1 MGNNT
6 SIEEILK
13 YCGITDL
20 HQFIID
26 YANKD
31 REFRK
36 ALDARFNPVKVS
48 AGDKK
53 VYADAVR
60 AGFNSNPLKT
70 GNRYHQWK
78 DYGFHAEYVREDLQ
92 LLLDKATY
100 FIQHKNIAEAILICQ
115 ALIETIPDEWD
126 HSFDEDG
133 DVQVMYDAAID
144 KLQEML
150 DGNVLSISQKK
161 ELFGWYND
169 EHKKSKHEYVGINTD
184 LKVLENY
191 FTDTPEMLQMNLANM
206 EERINN
212 ANADY
217 ERENAAMS

>member
-53 VYADAVR
+53 VYAC
-60 AGFNSNPLKT
+60 
-70 GNRYHQWK
+70 
-78 DYGFHAEYVREDLQ
+78 
-92 LLLDKATY
+92 LLYT
-100 FIQHKNIAEAILICQ
+100 
-115 ALIETIPDEWD
+115 
-126 HSFDEDG
+126 S
-133 DVQVMYDAAID
+133 DAA
-144 KLQEML
+144 
-150 DGNVLSISQKK
+150 
-161 ELFGWYND
+161 D
-169 EHKKSKHEYVGINTD
+169 E
-184 LKVLENY
+184 
-191 FTDTPEMLQMNLANM
+191 
-206 EERINN
+206 
-212 ANADY
+212 
-217 ERENAAMS
+217 